1 MKSVI
6 EKLSLSGLTA
16 TTKELIKELKEE
28 IVKQTYFIDGPPA
41 VKQPAKKKVK
51 TVEPEVKMNLNLKSK
66 HQQLMCHLIYNKISR
81 QLFSFYLQL

>member
-41 VKQPAKKKVK
+41 IKQPAKRR
-51 TVEPEVKMNLNLKSK
+51 LKSGTR
-66 HQQLMCHLIYNKISR
+66 S
-81 QLFSFYLQL
+81 